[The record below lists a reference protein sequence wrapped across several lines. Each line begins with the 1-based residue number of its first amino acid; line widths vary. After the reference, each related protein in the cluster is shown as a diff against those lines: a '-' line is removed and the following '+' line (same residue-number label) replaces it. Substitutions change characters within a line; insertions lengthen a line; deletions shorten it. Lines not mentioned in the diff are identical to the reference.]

1 MARILAGVISGTD
14 ARLRHVLEGHEVRI
28 VRTMAEAIAALSDW
42 QPDLVVIGMRFD
54 QSRMFDLVRYIR
66 SQPRYC
72 ATPVVCLRVNAKA
85 LGVLALDSVK
95 LAAKE
100 LGAQLFLDFQEFPD
114 DARGNAEM
122 RGAIDSFVK
131 SSSRDTAGSS

>member
-28 VRTMAEAIAALSDW
+28 VRTMAEAIEALSDW

-54 QSRMFDLVRYIR
+54 ESRMFELVRHIR
-66 SQPRYC
+66 SDPRHT

-85 LGVLALDSVK
+85 LAGLKLGSVK
-95 LAAKE
+95 LAANE
-100 LGAQLFLDFQEFPD
+100 LGAQLFLDFQEFPN
-114 DARGNAEM
+114 DAQGNAEI
-122 RGAIDSFVK
+122 RSAIDSLVK
-131 SSSRDTAGSS
+131 SYVGDTAGSS

>member
-28 VRTMAEAIAALSDW
+28 VRTMAEAIAALSES

-54 QSRMFDLVRYIR
+54 ESRMFDLVRYIR
-66 SQPRYC
+66 SQPRHR

-85 LGVLALDSVK
+85 LGRLRLSSVK

-114 DARGNAEM
+114 DAQGN
-122 RGAIDSFVK
+122 GAIRSAIEYLVK
-131 SSSRDTAGSS
+131 NGSRDTDGSS